1 MTTYVQKLWTV
12 LLTAASLIALPAL
25 AQEAP
30 KLEITGD
37 YSYLRFHTTLP
48 ALNNRSLNGGGGDLS
63 FFLTPYFA
71 GKAEF
76 MFYGSTDYTT
86 TFGSP
91 VVTTQGIVPAGTYSA
106 NGTMKTF
113 LFGPVIKARRKHFEP
128 FAEAL
133 FGLSH
138 VNAYANLSKV
148 IALAPASTFR
158 VQGSQDPFT
167 LAAGG
172 GIDIPLSSVIAVRLA
187 EVDYMLTRLTNP
199 LTSTNNQN
207 HFRYLGGLQFR
218 IGGGK

>member
-1 MTTYVQKLWTV
+1 MKICVLKLWTV
-12 LLTAASLIALPAL
+12 LLAVAFLIALPAL

-30 KLEITGD
+30 KVEITGD
-37 YSYLRFHTTLP
+37 YTYLRFNATLP
-48 ALNNRSLNGGGGDLS
+48 ALNNRNLNGGGGDIS
-63 FFLTPYFA
+63 FFLSPYFA

-91 VVTTQGIVPAGTYSA
+91 LVTAQGIVPAGTYSA

-128 FAEAL
+128 FAEIL

-138 VNAYANLSKV
+138 INAYANLSKV
-148 IALAPASTFR
+148 IALAPGSTFK
-158 VQGSQDPFT
+158 VQGTQDPFT

-172 GIDIPLSSVIAVRLA
+172 GIDIPVSSVIAVRVA
-187 EVDYMLTRLTNP
+187 ELDYVLTRLTNP